1 MKKDPAVYIRH
12 IHDCILRTEGYVE
25 DGRAAFFNDHK
36 TQDAVIRNM
45 DVIGQAVRETLNK
58 LISLMVRQAH
68 HERNQQLAVR
78 PEPVE
83 GLVQCFLKDL
93 GTERLSA
100 EQPAVPWTQIA
111 GARNVL
117 AHQYLGVAL
126 NLVWNIIEQNL
137 PSLKAAIHETADRLA
152 VDLPDR
158 SAPN

>member
-68 HERNQQLAVR
+68 HERNQ
-78 PEPVE
+78 
-83 GLVQCFLKDL
+83 LVQCFLKDL

>member
-12 IHDCILRTEGYVE
+12 IHDCILRIEGYVE

-68 HERNQQLAVR
+68 HERNQ
-78 PEPVE
+78 
-83 GLVQCFLKDL
+83 LVQCFLKDL

-117 AHQYLGVAL
+117 AHQYLGVDL
-126 NLVWNIIEQNL
+126 NLVWNIVDQNL
-137 PSLKAAIHETADRLA
+137 PSLKTAIHETADRLGI
-152 VDLPDR
+152 DLPDR
-158 SAPN
+158 PNPN